1 MMILCRG
8 RRFAGDRY
16 CSVEILRFVE
26 KGLAALMVMYLAIP
40 MDVPRSALAI
50 FMHVND
56 AKTVIFVGKTWRRP
70 RPIGKRKGHAWRKHA
85 KQIDQGDKPAGPQSL
100 RSGQPYEHPDLQFR

>member
-1 MMILCRG
+1 MILCRG
-8 RRFAGDRY
+8 SRRFVSDRY
-16 CSVEILRFVE
+16 RAEVLRFVE
-26 KGLAALMVMYLAIP
+26 MDLAALFVQVAVL
-40 MDVPRSALAI
+40 MDVLRSALAI